1 MVGSIRCWWH
11 SSNSAFHKRLCF
23 WYGTRYENL
32 ASCYTM
38 NNDYDGIFNG
48 SLVDECVC
56 VRETGREGESKC
68 ASVRCI
74 LLPSGLLLFCVF
86 SNFAS
91 ALFNI
96 SFIFESEKC
105 WSMCRVNFHLIR
117 FTRPVSFDAHR
128 PCVHGSCNKQK
139 KCPF

>member
-1 MVGSIRCWWH
+1 MVGSARCWWH

-32 ASCYTM
+32 ASCYAI

-48 SLVDECVC
+48 SLVEECRCVC
-56 VRETGREGESKC
+56 VCAREC

-86 SNFAS
+86 SNFVYFVCL
-91 ALFNI
+91 LFLI
-96 SFIFESEKC
+96 YLLSLRVKSVGLYVSSKFSFNSLHTAC
-105 WSMCRVNFHLIR
+105 V
-117 FTRPVSFDAHR
+117 TRRSQAM
-128 PCVHGSCNKQK
+128 
-139 KCPF
+139 